1 MFDDLLDL
9 TQTSSIDFASNLSN
23 WNHNIFLL
31 LIIVEF
37 LIISATYILK
47 PEQIDQLPIKLAL
60 LGITAGIGGVLF
72 MYLPDIWVMGWTTVE
87 YIIKKSS
94 GSSTIITPN
103 PSDFLNQS
111 LSIVGHLFASA
122 TENAG
127 WNPLQFMG
135 NILVSVVISFGVFG
149 LFAII
154 IITLVGN
161 YIMWSILG
169 ATGGIFVVLYVLK
182 STRPCFQSY
191 IKYMC
196 GLLLKTLGL
205 FLMISM
211 LTVYL
216 NSFTSYDSK
225 IGPPPSIADCQQ
237 VVNIQQQLEDCT
249 DTQCK
254 IDLTPS
260 LHSAQK
266 LCSEEKQKY
275 NAWQIQSSHG
285 FIERGLILMLVL
297 FIFVTMIKTIP
308 NVMAS
313 LVGFGDYSI
322 HGMGQAMG
330 AVAMGAGAAKLLQQ
344 SNPVQAMGGA
354 VGSVAGS
361 AVYGA
366 GKVASGTASGLGKF
380 ADSCANSER
389 EDWKGSIARRTGKS
403 MQYTG
408 AAAKKAGSHIGGTA
422 QKAGSKAA
430 DLAKWSVGSKDEE
443 VAKAGRRKLVDEV
456 YKQFKNHK

>member
-1 MFDDLLDL
+1 MFDDLMNL
-9 TQTSSIDFASNLSN
+9 TQTSSMDFANNLSN

-37 LIISATYILK
+37 LFISVIYILK
-47 PEQIDQLPIKLAL
+47 PEQIEQLPIKLAL

-72 MYLPDIWVMGWTTVE
+72 MYLPQIWVIGWETVQ
-87 YIIKKSS
+87 YIVKESS
-94 GSSTIITPN
+94 GTATLITPN
-103 PSDFLNQS
+103 PSDFLNQAF
-111 LSIVGHLFASA
+111 SIVGHLFASA

-135 NILVSVVISFGVFG
+135 NMLVSVVIAFGVFA
-149 LFAII
+149 LFVII
-154 IITLVGN
+154 IVTLVGN
-161 YIMWSILG
+161 FMMWTVLG
-169 ATGGIFVVLYVLK
+169 AIGGIFVVMYVFK
-182 STRPCFQSY
+182 TTRPCFVSY

-205 FLMISM
+205 FLMVAM

-225 IGPPPSIADCQQ
+225 IGSPPSMADCQE
-237 VVNIQQQLEDCT
+237 VIDIQQQLQNCT

-254 IDLTPS
+254 INITPS
-260 LHSAQK
+260 LNSAKK
-266 LCSEEKQKY
+266 LCTQAKQKY
-275 NAWQIQSSHG
+275 NAWQIQTSHG

-344 SNPVQAMGGA
+344 SNPAQAKGRA
-354 VGSVAGS
+354 VGAAAG
-361 AVYGA
+361 G
-366 GKVASGTASGLGKF
+366 VASGVGNAAGGVSSGLGNLAAKG
-380 ADSCANSER
+380 ANSER
-389 EDWKGSIARRTGKS
+389 EDWKGSFARGAGKG

-422 QKAGSKAA
+422 EKAGSKAVEA
-430 DLAKWSVGSKDEE
+430 AKWLGGSKDEE
-443 VAKAGRRKLVDEV
+443 AAKAGRRKLVEEV
-456 YKQFKNHK
+456 TRQFNNKR